1 MEQLTEDQ
9 IDMMWEEEY
18 KKRIMQEEE
27 YTIEWYNMI
36 CQ

>member
-18 KKRIMQEEE
+18 KKRIMQEIE
-27 YTIEWYNMI
+27 YTIEWYNMM